1 MAVAATKAFVVN
13 AGLFWKF
20 FSYVR
25 IPKNKYGNKMNEF
38 VINRAIN
45 N

>member
-1 MAVAATKAFVVN
+1 MALAAAEAFVVN

-25 IPKNKYGNKMNEF
+25 IPKKNMEIK
-38 VINRAIN
+38 
-45 N
+45 